1 MSDFEIG
8 SIFADRYEILELL
21 GKGGMGMVY
30 RVSDWERKEEVALK
44 TLLPKYAKNT
54 QAVRRFNREVEAARR
69 LNHPCVV
76 KIYDARMHG
85 DVLFYTM
92 EFLKGKSVR
101 SLIKA
106 KQDRKK
112 PMSLGSA
119 VRILSLLC
127 HALEHAHQFTIH
139 RDISPENVM
148 VLPNGDVKLLDFGL
162 AKLENIDG
170 DLTRVGISLGKV
182 QYGAPEQRIDAK
194 TVDHRADI
202 FSLGVMF
209 YEMMTNE
216 LPLGGGKISDMNK
229 DIPKSADAVYDRAT
243 APNPDKRYQSAKKMR
258 IALDRLYKE
267 SIGEY
272 VPDEDDDDLDPLAML
287 QQAELAR
294 GPESPSEVERALPEL
309 SMMREPERLGSG
321 FKNWL
326 GWAWKMF
333 KGRPRNE

>member
-30 RVSDWERKEEVALK
+30 RVNDWERNEVVALK
-44 TLLPKYAKNT
+44 TLLPKYAKNS

-76 KIYDARMHG
+76 KIYDARQHDG
-85 DVLFYTM
+85 VLFYTM
-92 EFLKGKSVR
+92 EHLTGKSVR

-106 KQDRKK
+106 KQDRKQ
-112 PMSLGSA
+112 PMGLGSA

-127 HALEHAHQFTIH
+127 HALEHAHQITIH

-162 AKLENIDG
+162 AKLDNIDG

-182 QYGAPEQRIDAK
+182 QYGAPEQRVDAK
-194 TVDHRADI
+194 SVDHRADI

-216 LPLGGGKISDMNK
+216 LPLGSQKISDVNK
-229 DIPKSADAVYDRAT
+229 TIPKSADGVYAKAT
-243 APNPDKRYQSAKKMR
+243 APNPNDRYQSAKELR
-258 IALDRLYKE
+258 LALQRLYQQFRGDPIEFIQE
-267 SIGEY
+267 SL
-272 VPDEDDDDLDPLAML
+272 VDE
-287 QQAELAR
+287 
-294 GPESPSEVERALPEL
+294 PETASEMERKLPEL
-309 SMMREPERLGSG
+309 TAMTPRQTFSAKMMNRLR
-321 FKNWL
+321 
-326 GWAWKMF
+326 WAWKMF

>member
-30 RVSDWERKEEVALK
+30 RVNDLERKEVVALK
-44 TLLPKYAKNT
+44 TLLPKYARNT

-69 LNHPCVV
+69 LSHPCVV
-76 KIYDARMHG
+76 AIYDSGKH
-85 DVLFYTM
+85 DEVLFYTM
-92 EFLKGKSVR
+92 EYLEGKSVR

-106 KQDRKK
+106 KQDRKQ
-112 PMSLGSA
+112 PMGLGSA

-127 HALEHAHQFTIH
+127 HALEHAHKITIH

-182 QYGAPEQRIDAK
+182 QYGAPEQRTDAK
-194 TVDHRADI
+194 NVDHRADI
-202 FSLGVMF
+202 YSLGVMF

-216 LPLGGGKISDMNK
+216 LPLGGGKISDANK
-229 DIPKSADAVYDRAT
+229 KIPKSSDDLYKKAT
-243 APNPDKRYQSAKKMR
+243 APNPDKRFQSAQELR
-258 IALDRLYKE
+258 LALERLYKE
-267 SIGEY
+267 FTGEL
-272 VPDEDDDDLDPLAML
+272 PAASDEDDADPLAAL
-287 QQAELAR
+287 QEAELAR
-294 GPESPSEVERALPEL
+294 GPESPSEVERNLPEM
-309 SMMREPERLGSG
+309 SIMVDPEPEGSRLM
-321 FKNWL
+321 NWL
-326 GWAWKMF
+326 RHAWKIF